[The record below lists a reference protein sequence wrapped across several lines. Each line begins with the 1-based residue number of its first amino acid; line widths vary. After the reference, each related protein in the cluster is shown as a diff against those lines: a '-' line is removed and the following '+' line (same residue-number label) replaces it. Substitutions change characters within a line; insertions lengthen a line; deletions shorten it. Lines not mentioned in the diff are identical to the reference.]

1 MTFYKTGIENG
12 KTILLLPG
20 TCCNWQVNFGPV
32 LPLLS
37 REYHVIAV
45 NYDGFDGTGTE
56 FTTMIEQTEKIED
69 YIIKEHGILGSSD
82 LDQSGKVSAWLS
94 TNLMGGAFYGVLKKG
109 TVPARISLSRTTGMR
124 SCCSPVRSFG
134 WMS

>member
-32 LPLLS
+32 LPFLS
-37 REYHVIAV
+37 QEYHVIAV
-45 NYDGFDGTGTE
+45 NYDGFDGTETE

-69 YIIKEHGILGSSD
+69 YIIKEHGGRIEIAYGSS
-82 LDQSGKVSAWLS
+82 LGGSFVGPS
-94 TNLMGGAFYGVLKKG
+94 TV
-109 TVPARISLSRTTGMR
+109 
-124 SCCSPVRSFG
+124 C
-134 WMS
+134 